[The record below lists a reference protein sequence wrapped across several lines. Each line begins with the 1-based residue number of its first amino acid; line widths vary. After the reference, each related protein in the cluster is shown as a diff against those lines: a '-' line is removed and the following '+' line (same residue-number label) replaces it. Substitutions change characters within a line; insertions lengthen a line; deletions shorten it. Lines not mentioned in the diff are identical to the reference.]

1 MIDRNAGNSDRV
13 LALTRQI
20 MERRE
25 TQKDAVGMSWVLEFQ
40 ADAEIAVGRPRR
52 GLKLAAAAARMRS
65 EYGGGAPPPL
75 LDLEDPREL
84 VTGEL
89 SDETIDELWS
99 EGQQMTI
106 EEALAYARKD
116 GGVDE

>member
-1 MIDRNAGNSDRV
+1 
-13 LALTRQI
+13 
-20 MERRE
+20 
-25 TQKDAVGMSWVLEFQ
+25 
-40 ADAEIAVGRPRR
+40 
-52 GLKLAAAAARMRS
+52 
-65 EYGGGAPPPL
+65 L